1 MQPRV
6 FRRDRMEMQ
15 DAAQREDS
23 TPLVPPA
30 WIAAAVIGLL
40 VLALLAYGL
49 VTGSSQPPREGEP
62 VPAFA
67 LTALDGTAMALPNQQ
82 GEVFVLNFFASWC
95 NPCREEAAALEETWR
110 QYEGQEVQFY
120 GIAYKDAASK
130 AQAFLDEFGVT
141 YPSAIDT
148 GNRTARAYGVTG
160 VPETFVIDRSGNV
173 VRHFLGPITEAQLS
187 AQIDQALAP

>member
-1 MQPRV
+1 
-6 FRRDRMEMQ
+6 MEMQ
-15 DAAQREDS
+15 DAAQAEEK
-23 TPLVPPA
+23 TPLFSPA

-49 VTGSSQPPREGEP
+49 VTGSSQPPREGDP
-62 VPAFA
+62 VPDFA
-67 LTALDGTAMALPNQQ
+67 LTALDGTAMALPSQQ
-82 GEVFVLNFFASWC
+82 GEVVVLNFFASWC

-120 GIAYKDAASK
+120 GIAYKDAASKAAYKDAASK

-160 VPETFVIDRSGNV
+160 VPETFVIDSTGNLV
-173 VRHFLGPITEAQLS
+173 HHFLGAITQGQLS
-187 AQIDQALAP
+187 AEIDRALAQ